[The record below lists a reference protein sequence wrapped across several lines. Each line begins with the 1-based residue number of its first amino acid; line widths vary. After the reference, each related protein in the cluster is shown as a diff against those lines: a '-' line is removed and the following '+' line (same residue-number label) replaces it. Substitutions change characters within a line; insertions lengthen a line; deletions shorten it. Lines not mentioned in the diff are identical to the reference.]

1 MDEVNLGQKS
11 VLQCMETALD
21 TGEIKQ
27 DIPGC
32 GTIKKNIHP
41 DFIIVATQ
49 NPKIERIYKPKRWI
63 ISKIYFKIYSSW
75 ISIIW
80 NKWIKDYCQRYSKK
94 K

>member
-1 MDEVNLGQKS
+1 
-11 VLQCMETALD
+11 METALD

-49 NPKIERIYKPKRWI
+49 NPKIERIYKPKR
-63 ISKIYFKIYSSW
+63 
-75 ISIIW
+75 
-80 NKWIKDYCQRYSKK
+80 
-94 K
+94 